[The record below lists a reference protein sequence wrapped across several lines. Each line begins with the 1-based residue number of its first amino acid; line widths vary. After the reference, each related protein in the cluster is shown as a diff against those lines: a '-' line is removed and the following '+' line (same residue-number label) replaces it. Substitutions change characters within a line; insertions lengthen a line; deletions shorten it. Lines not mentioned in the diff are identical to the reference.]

1 MGRTSDNLLVIDLSV
16 DVRPNGLGSMG
27 IVVDLEGGRKLDF
40 RQPINKKN
48 LMLGACKKTKQL

>member
-1 MGRTSDNLLVIDLSV
+1 MGRTSDILLVIDLPV

-40 RQPINKKN
+40 RQ
-48 LMLGACKKTKQL
+48 A